1 MWQWL
6 NRLNQLCHKRANNCF
21 VKAGNF
27 MRSLAA
33 TELLSLWERG
43 LMEPPYRQALLLLT
57 AACPDVDAEQ
67 LATLSIGQRDGMLL
81 ELRERT
87 FGREL
92 AALVNCPTCAE
103 PLELNFAVATLRQHC
118 LAEASEPVSINV
130 KVGTFAAQFRLPNSH
145 DLNEIAANFAGSN
158 RDNARSALLERCA
171 ETMTKKGK
179 ACSFTALPEQLLAQ
193 AVQRIAEV
201 DSQANI
207 ELALDCPAC
216 RQSWLSVFDIV
227 SFLWQELEARA
238 KQLLRE
244 IHLLASTYHWS
255 EAEILQLSQPRRQ
268 LYLNMVLNG

>member
-1 MWQWL
+1 
-6 NRLNQLCHKRANNCF
+6 
-21 VKAGNF
+21 

-43 LMEPPYRQALLLLT
+43 MAEPPYRQALLLLT

-67 LATLSIGQRDGMLL
+67 LATLSIGQRDAMLL

-92 AALVNCPTCAE
+92 AAVVNCPTCTE
-103 PLELNFAVATLRQHC
+103 PLELNFAVAMLRQHG
-118 LAEASEPVSINV
+118 LAEAMEPGRINV
-130 KVGTFAAQFRLPNSH
+130 KVGAYAAQFRLPNSH
-145 DLNEIAANFAGSN
+145 DLHEIAANFAHSD
-158 RDNARSALLERCA
+158 RDNVPSALLERCA
-171 ETMTKKGK
+171 ETMTNKGK
-179 ACSFTALPEQLLAQ
+179 ACGFTALPEQLLAQ

-216 RQSWLSVFDIV
+216 QQRWLSVFDIV

-244 IHLLASTYHWS
+244 IHLLAATYHWS
-255 EAEILQLSQPRRQ
+255 EAAILQLSQPRRQ